1 MAQSPSQTELDR
13 FARQN
18 LRRNFAALAG
28 VFGMFQ
34 AGLSFA
40 SFTTVLP
47 ALAVRLGASNA
58 AIGLIPAIQMV
69 GWSLPGILVAN
80 YVEGLNRKLP
90 HVIRYAVFERLPLAL
105 LAIVVFLFAAS
116 NPIATLIFLFLSL
129 AMMALV
135 GGIVLPAWFGVIT
148 KIVPVNIRGRFFAW
162 TNTIGAGLGLL
173 ASAAVGFLINS
184 FPYPLSYVSCLAF
197 ASACLWIGFVFLFR
211 VREPELRTDRVST
224 SLREYIARLP
234 TILRGD
240 VDLSRF
246 LVARLVA
253 SLGTMGVGFYAV
265 YALNDLKL
273 AEWQMGAFN
282 FILLATQMVSSVVF
296 GTLADRFGHKIVIT
310 VGTGSLGIA
319 SLAAVLS
326 SEVWWLIY
334 LAFVAVG
341 ATYATM
347 GVSVFNILL
356 EYAPSGQQPTYT
368 ALAGLLLS
376 PTTFAAP
383 IIGGL
388 LADAVGYQAMFWL
401 STAISLVAVFLFI
414 FYVRDPRDLRA
425 EPPFCP
431 GDEPAI
437 E

>member
-1 MAQSPSQTELDR
+1 M
-13 FARQN
+13 
-18 LRRNFAALAG
+18 
-28 VFGMFQ
+28 
-34 AGLSFA
+34 
-40 SFTTVLP
+40 
-47 ALAVRLGASNA
+47 
-58 AIGLIPAIQMV
+58 
-69 GWSLPGILVAN
+69 
-80 YVEGLNRKLP
+80 
-90 HVIRYAVFERLPLAL
+90 
-105 LAIVVFLFAAS
+105 
-116 NPIATLIFLFLSL
+116 
-129 AMMALV
+129 
-135 GGIVLPAWFGVIT
+135 
-148 KIVPVNIRGRFFAW
+148 
-162 TNTIGAGLGLL
+162 
-173 ASAAVGFLINS
+173 
-184 FPYPLSYVSCLAF
+184 
-197 ASACLWIGFVFLFR
+197 FLFR

-296 GTLADRFGHKIVIT
+296 GNASGPLWPQDSHHGRHWKPGDRKPCRSPIVRGLVVDISCLCRCWRDLRDYGSVRVQHF
-310 VGTGSLGIA
+310 VGIR
-319 SLAAVLS
+319 
-326 SEVWWLIY
+326 
-334 LAFVAVG
+334 
-341 ATYATM
+341 
-347 GVSVFNILL
+347 
-356 EYAPSGQQPTYT
+356 PSGQQPTYT

-388 LADAVGYQAMFWL
+388 LADAAGYQAMFWL
-401 STAISLVAVFLFI
+401 STAISLIAVFLFI

-431 GDEPAI
+431 RR
-437 E
+437 